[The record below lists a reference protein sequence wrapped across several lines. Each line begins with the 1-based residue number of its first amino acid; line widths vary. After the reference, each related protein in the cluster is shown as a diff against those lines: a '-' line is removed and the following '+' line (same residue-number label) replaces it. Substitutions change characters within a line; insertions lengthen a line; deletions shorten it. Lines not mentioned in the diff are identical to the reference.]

1 MDAPKFHIK
10 HIGINTG
17 SGEAAEALTT
27 RLCELFSLQRGHEN
41 DSHIF
46 AGDLFEVMKNG
57 NCGSKGHVALQTDD
71 VERAV
76 AYFEEKGIQ
85 IRPET
90 VRKNDQGKITF
101 VYLDLDIEGFA
112 VHLTV

>member
-1 MDAPKFHIK
+1 MEAPKFRIK

-17 SGEAAEALTT
+17 SGQAAEELTG
-27 RLCELFSLQRGHEN
+27 RLCDLFSLQRGHEN

-46 AGDLFEVMKNG
+46 AGDLFEVMKN
-57 NCGSKGHVALQTDD
+57 NNFGSKGHIALQTDD
-71 VERAV
+71 VEGAV
-76 AYFEEKGIQ
+76 AYFAEKGVQ

-90 VRKNDQGKITF
+90 VRKNEQGHITF
-101 VYLDLDIEGFA
+101 VYLDLDLDGFA